1 MIKNQ
6 RQNIIIMIYYI
17 FILNNY
23 IFYLFKQLVLPDVPM
38 YITKR
43 TNTIAI
49 RLFIFSAEYPRVLGT
64 DI

>member
-1 MIKNQ
+1 
-6 RQNIIIMIYYI
+6 MIYYI